1 MKSLVLFAILLGS
14 LFGADKPNIVLI
26 IAD

>member
-1 MKSLVLFAILLGS
+1 LNYFSSI
-14 LFGADKPNIVLI
+14 PNIVLI